1 MIMNRS
7 SSRDSLIA
15 AGARNHYNNNY
26 TNNHNAMANGVLP
39 HRRGMPLIKNNNSV
53 ENSNANTNTDLF
65 SRNRTSLPA
74 ASSDESDLQ
83 ARLARLSVGSA
94 KPSKS
99 ILDDLLSSNEGGK
112 NDYDWLLTPPGTPLV
127 PLDAKESQPKPVTAR
142 SKSSVR
148 SSSINK
154 TSRLSVSQSESN
166 YPSTRPTRS
175 SSVTRSS
182 ISTTQYTSYSNR
194 NTNILNTS
202 SASVSSYIRPS
213 TPTNRSSTSA
223 RASTPSTTRTTP
235 SRGSTP
241 SRTRPSPASSTTTDR
256 TTRPSQTTRPSTPS
270 SSSRP
275 QTPGSLNSPMVRPSS
290 RPSTPTRRT
299 LTPSLSQSATSSV
312 SGGRG
317 LSSNARTV
325 GSGSGSRPS
334 SPSPRVRAPPQ
345 PINLPDFSHET
356 PPNLRTTLPDR
367 PLSAG
372 RSRPSGSTAVKGS
385 VEGSNTGGS
394 ITRRH
399 SSPVV
404 TRGRIVD
411 PTGRGR
417 AHGNGHVAENV
428 EPRRTSH
435 VPESLTRKPV
445 KSLTSENGTGFGRN
459 ISKKSL
465 DMAIKHMDI
474 RNGGA
479 RPLSGST
486 LFPQSIRS
494 SSTRTQ
500 PGRTSSAPGSIDGSA
515 NNGLGS
521 ENGNNS
527 NGYLWNRGQPIEDQS
542 PHSSKLSSE
551 VDIYESSR
559 YDAILLKEDLKNT
572 SWLHSA
578 DDKTDEGLLFDNGFE
593 SLPEPFSPL

>member
-1 MIMNRS
+1 MMMNRS
-7 SSRDSLIA
+7 SSKDLLI
-15 AGARNHYNNNY
+15 GVRGRNHNHNS
-26 TNNHNAMANGVLP
+26 NHNAMTNGVLP
-39 HRRGMPLIKNNNSV
+39 HRRGMPFTRNNSV
-53 ENSNANTNTDLF
+53 ENSNGNGMDLF

-74 ASSDESDLQ
+74 SSSDESDLQ

-94 KPSKS
+94 KPAKS

-127 PLDAKESQPKPVTAR
+127 PLEAKESQPTPVPAR

-154 TSRLSVSQSESN
+154 TSRLSVSQSESS

-175 SSVTRSS
+175 SSATRSS
-182 ISTTQYTSYSNR
+182 ISTTQYTNYSNR

-223 RASTPSTTRTTP
+223 RASTPSATRTTP

-241 SRTRPSPASSTTTDR
+241 SRTRPSPPTTSTDR

-275 QTPGSLNSPMVRPSS
+275 QTPGSLNSPMVRPVSQS
-290 RPSTPTRRT
+290 STPTRRT
-299 LTPSLSQSATSSV
+299 VTPSLSQSTTSSA
-312 SGGRG
+312 SAGRG
-317 LSSNARTV
+317 LSSNPRTV
-325 GSGSGSRPS
+325 GSGSRPS
-334 SPSPRVRAPPQ
+334 SPSPHVRQPPQ

-356 PPNLRTTLPDR
+356 PPNLRTTLPER

-372 RSRPSGSTAVKGS
+372 RPRPSGSTTVKGS
-385 VEGSNTGGS
+385 LEASNTGGS

-399 SSPVV
+399 SSPIV
-404 TRGRIVD
+404 TRGRVVD

-417 AHGNGHVAENV
+417 AHGNGHVVENV

-435 VPESLTRKPV
+435 LPESLTRKPV
-445 KSLTSENGTGFGRN
+445 KSLNSENGAGFGRN

-474 RNGGA
+474 RNGSA

-494 SSTRTQ
+494 SNTRTQ
-500 PGRTSSAPGSIDGSA
+500 PGRTSSAPGSIDGST

-521 ENGNNS
+521 ENGNFS
-527 NGYLWNRGQPIEDQS
+527 NRYLWNRGQPIDDQS

-559 YDAILLKEDLKNT
+559 YDTILLKEDLKNT

-578 DDKTDEGLLFDNGFE
+578 DDKIDEGLLFDTGFE
-593 SLPEPFSPL
+593 SLPEPFGPL

>member
-1 MIMNRS
+1 MNRS
-7 SSRDSLIA
+7 SSKDLLIG
-15 AGARNHYNNNY
+15 AGGRNNHNHN
-26 TNNHNAMANGVLP
+26 NNHNATTNGVLP
-39 HRRGMPLIKNNNSV
+39 HRRGMPFTKNNSA
-53 ENSNANTNTDLF
+53 ENSNGNNMDLF

-74 ASSDESDLQ
+74 SSSDESDLQ
-83 ARLARLSVGSA
+83 ARLARLSVGSG
-94 KPSKS
+94 KPAKS
-99 ILDDLLSSNEGGK
+99 ILDDLLATNEGGK
-112 NDYDWLLTPPGTPLV
+112 NDYDWLLTPPGTPLF
-127 PLDAKESQPKPVTAR
+127 PSLDAKESQPTPVTAR

-154 TSRLSVSQSESN
+154 TSRLSVSQSESSH
-166 YPSTRPTRS
+166 PSTRPTRS

-182 ISTTQYTSYSNR
+182 ISTTQYTNYSNR
-194 NTNILNTS
+194 NANILNTS

-223 RASTPSTTRTTP
+223 RASTPSATRTTP

-241 SRTRPSPASSTTTDR
+241 SRSRPSPATTSTDR

-275 QTPGSLNSPMVRPSS
+275 QTPGNMNSPMVRPVS
-290 RPSTPTRRT
+290 RSSTPTRRT
-299 LTPSLSQSATSSV
+299 LTPSLSQSTTSSA
-312 SGGRG
+312 SGTRG
-317 LSSNARTV
+317 PSLTPRT
-325 GSGSGSRPS
+325 SGSGSRPS
-334 SPSPRVRAPPQ
+334 SPSPRVRPPPQ

-367 PLSAG
+367 PLSAS
-372 RSRPSGSTAVKGS
+372 RSRPSGSTTTKGS
-385 VEGSNTGGS
+385 IEASSTGGG
-394 ITRRH
+394 IARRH

-404 TRGRIVD
+404 SRGRVVD

-417 AHGNGHVAENV
+417 AHGNGHVVENV

-435 VPESLTRKPV
+435 LPESATRKPV
-445 KSLTSENGTGFGRN
+445 KSENGTGFGRN

-474 RNGGA
+474 RNGSA

-486 LFPQSIRS
+486 LFPQSI
-494 SSTRTQ
+494 
-500 PGRTSSAPGSIDGSA
+500 
-515 NNGLGS
+515 
-521 ENGNNS
+521 S
-527 NGYLWNRGQPIEDQS
+527 NGYLWNRGPPVEDQS

-559 YDAILLKEDLKNT
+559 YEAILLKEDLKNT

-578 DDKTDEGLLFDNGFE
+578 DEKIDEGPLFDNGFE
-593 SLPEPFSPL
+593 SLPEPFGPL